1 MSKDIALGPGGLDLT
16 QSLLL
21 TSYVASCLTKKKKD
35 LICKMGMIAYTCV
48 IGSLRGSKELN
59 VCRAVILIL

>member
-21 TSYVASCLTKKKKD
+21 TSYVASCLTKKKNISSVKW
-35 LICKMGMIAYTCV
+35 A
-48 IGSLRGSKELN
+48 
-59 VCRAVILIL
+59 